1 MYLSFARYKYRR
13 KSKTMFKQIISVF
26 NRSKFNYFNKSRPV
40 SLNQAKTK
48 ASSLAGFTLVELLV
62 VISIIGF
69 LTVASVVVF
78 NIVRMNAR
86 DAVRVGN
93 VSTVSRA
100 LAMYLNDSKTGY
112 PSSTG
117 ECLKVGSGVGKE
129 LKDAQVLLAVPTDPL
144 WPDTLPAQPSN
155 VTDGVAV
162 SPSQNF
168 CYYYYSGFS
177 NQYKISFFLE
187 SNSKSGNAGI
197 NTTIVTQ

>member
-1 MYLSFARYKYRR
+1 MV
-13 KSKTMFKQIISVF
+13 KQIF
-26 NRSKFNYFNKSRPV
+26 NGVIRLKLNYFNKNKLA
-40 SLNQAKTK
+40 SLNQAKT
-48 ASSLAGFTLVELLV
+48 ALSLSAGFTLIELLV

-93 VSTVSRA
+93 IATLTRA

-112 PSSTG
+112 PASTG
-117 ECLKVGSGVGKE
+117 ECLKESSGVGAE
-129 LKDAQVLLAVPTDPL
+129 LKASQVVLAVPLDPL
-144 WPDTLPAQPSN
+144 WAATLPSN
-155 VTDGVAV
+155 VSSGVAV
-162 SPSQNF
+162 SPSQKF
-168 CYYYYSGFS
+168 CYYYFSGDN

-197 NTTIVTQ
+197 NTTIVAP